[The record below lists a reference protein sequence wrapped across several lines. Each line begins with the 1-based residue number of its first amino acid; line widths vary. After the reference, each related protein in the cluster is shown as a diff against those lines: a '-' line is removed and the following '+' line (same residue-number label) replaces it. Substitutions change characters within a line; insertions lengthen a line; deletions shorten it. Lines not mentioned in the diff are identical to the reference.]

1 MGHACGVKPGDHASA
16 RRGHAIRDAARLE
29 LERELN
35 RVPLDAPLLKGR
47 QHLQYP
53 HRDFASLAA
62 SASRSSGLGQLLK
75 KL

>member
-1 MGHACGVKPGDHASA
+1 MGLD
-16 RRGHAIRDAARLE
+16 AILALFEEALE